1 MDAKL
6 IVTDSFHVCVFDIIF
21 NKPFICIGNN
31 ERGMTRFHSLLDL
44 FGLQHC
50 LFDENQSFE
59 IPKINWGKINLIL
72 DQLRKE
78 SLFSLEQALNY

>member
-1 MDAKL
+1 
-6 IVTDSFHVCVFDIIF
+6 
-21 NKPFICIGNN
+21 
-31 ERGMTRFHSLLDL
+31 MTRFHSLLDL